1 MGQDTRAASS
11 DPVDALLAVLRAD
24 GGRATLARR
33 LLLTVLI
40 RNRGHRTAG
49 QIAADV
55 QARAPG
61 TNMSTIYRNLDELC
75 RLGVIDRTRIG
86 DGPATYHL
94 AAPGH
99 AHLACEHCGTV
110 TEIPGELLT
119 GLTQAIRDQYG
130 FDVRPHHVA
139 VPGRCAHCR
148 HLSRTAETAR

>member
-1 MGQDTRAASS
+1 MGQDTRADSA

-33 LLLTVLI
+33 LLLTVLTG
-40 RNRGHRTAG
+40 NRGHRTAG

-61 TNMSTIYRNLDELC
+61 TNLSTIYRNLDELC

-86 DGPATYHL
+86 DGPASYHL

-110 TEIPGELLT
+110 TETAGRGGWWADPVV
-119 GLTQAIRDQYG
+119 GLGIA
-130 FDVRPHHVA
+130 A
-139 VPGRCAHCR
+139 
-148 HLSRTAETAR
+148 TAAWEGLQSWRGGDCC